1 MRYKTSKSGWNNE
14 TNIPST
20 KIPHSNAYRHDSLSL
35 LFQRRAMRY
44 ERCRMLFGDE
54 GFEKLQKA
62 KILIL
67 GVGGVGSYALDCLYR
82 SGVNDITIL
91 DFDIYD
97 ETNQNRQIG
106 SEAVGMVKVDRLKEL
121 YPSVKTI
128 NQRMDMAWV
137 ETFDF
142 EPYDIIIDAADTT
155 KVKIEVA
162 RKCYKKLIMALG
174 SAKRYDTSKIE
185 VASIWKTHGDAL
197 ARKIRNELKKAK
209 FDRNF
214 TVVFSPE
221 EAKCTEKG
229 SCVAVTGAV
238 GLTVCSEA
246 IKRIIK

>member
-1 MRYKTSKSGWNNE
+1 MR
-14 TNIPST
+14 
-20 KIPHSNAYRHDSLSL
+20 
-35 LFQRRAMRY
+35 F

-54 GFEKLQKA
+54 DFEKIQKS

-67 GVGGVGSYALDCLYR
+67 GIGGVGSYALDCLYR
-82 SGVNDITIL
+82 SGVSDITIL

-106 SEAVGMVKVDRLKEL
+106 SDAVGESKVDTLAKL
-121 YPSVKTI
+121 YPGVKTI
-128 NQRMDMAWV
+128 HQRMDMAWV
-137 ETFDF
+137 AAFDF
-142 EPYDIIIDAADTT
+142 DPYDIVIDAADTT

-174 SAKRYDTSKIE
+174 SAKRYDANKIE

-197 ARKIRNELKKAK
+197 ARKIRNELKKVK

-221 EAKCTEKG
+221 EDKCKEKG

-238 GLTVCSEA
+238 GLTVCSEC
-246 IKRIIK
+246 IKKILN

>member
-1 MRYKTSKSGWNNE
+1 MR
-14 TNIPST
+14 
-20 KIPHSNAYRHDSLSL
+20 
-35 LFQRRAMRY
+35 FQRC
-44 ERCRMLFGDE
+44 EMLFGEED
-54 GFEKLQKA
+54 FARIQA
-62 KILIL
+62 SKILIL

-82 SGVNDITIL
+82 SGVSDITIL
-91 DFDIYD
+91 DFDVYD

-121 YPSVKTI
+121 YPTVKTI
-128 NQRMDMAWV
+128 NHRMDMAWV
-137 ETFDF
+137 AAFDF
-142 EPYDIIIDAADTT
+142 EPYDLVIDAADTT

-162 RKCYKKLIMALG
+162 KKCYSKLIMALG
-174 SAKRYDTSKIE
+174 SAKRFDANKIE

-221 EAKCTEKG
+221 EDKCKEKG

-238 GLTVCSEA
+238 GLTVCSEV
-246 IKRIIK
+246 IKRILKS

>member
-1 MRYKTSKSGWNNE
+1 
-14 TNIPST
+14 
-20 KIPHSNAYRHDSLSL
+20 
-35 LFQRRAMRY
+35 
-44 ERCRMLFGDE
+44 MLFGNE
-54 GFEKLQKA
+54 YFEKLQNA

-82 SGVNDITIL
+82 SGVSDITIL
-91 DFDIYD
+91 DCDVYD

-106 SEAVGMVKVDRLKEL
+106 SDAVGMIKVERLKEL
-121 YPSVKTI
+121 YPEVKTI
-128 NQRMDMAWV
+128 NQRMDIAWV
-137 ETFDF
+137 AAFDF
-142 EPYDIIIDAADTT
+142 EPYDLVIDAADTT

-162 RKCYKKLIMALG
+162 KKCYKKLIMALG
-174 SAKRYDTSKIE
+174 SAKRYDANKIE

-221 EAKCTEKG
+221 EDKCKEKG

-246 IKRIIK
+246 IKKILA

>member
-1 MRYKTSKSGWNNE
+1 MR
-14 TNIPST
+14 
-20 KIPHSNAYRHDSLSL
+20 
-35 LFQRRAMRY
+35 F
-44 ERCRMLFGDE
+44 ERCRILFGEENFDR
-54 GFEKLQKA
+54 LQKA

-82 SGVNDITIL
+82 SGVSDITIL
-91 DFDIYD
+91 DYDRYD

-106 SEAVGMVKVDRLKEL
+106 SEAVGESKIETLARL
-121 YPSVKTI
+121 YPGIQTI
-128 NQRMDMAWV
+128 HQKMDMVWV
-137 ETFDF
+137 EGFDF

-162 RKCYKKLIMALG
+162 KKCYKKLIMSVG
-174 SAKRYDTSKIE
+174 SAKRFETNKIE

-221 EAKCTEKG
+221 EDKCKEKG
-229 SCVAVTGAV
+229 SCVAVTGAF
-238 GLTVCSEA
+238 GLTICSEA
-246 IKRIIK
+246 IKRILK

>member
-1 MRYKTSKSGWNNE
+1 MRFS
-14 TNIPST
+14 
-20 KIPHSNAYRHDSLSL
+20 
-35 LFQRRAMRY
+35 
-44 ERCRMLFGDE
+44 RCRMLFGDE
-54 GFEKLQKA
+54 NFEKLQNT

-82 SGVNDITIL
+82 SGVSDITIL
-91 DFDIYD
+91 DYDTFD

-106 SEAVGMVKVDRLKEL
+106 SEAVGMVKVERLQEL
-121 YPSVKTI
+121 YPEVKTI

-137 ETFDF
+137 AGFDF
-142 EPYDIIIDAADTT
+142 KPYDLIIDAADTT

-162 RKCYKKLIMALG
+162 KKCYKKLIMALG
-174 SAKRYDTSKIE
+174 SAKRYDANKVE

-197 ARKIRNELKKAK
+197 ARKIRNELKRAK

-221 EAKCTEKG
+221 EDKCKEKG

-238 GLTVCSEA
+238 GLTVCSEVV
-246 IKRIIK
+246 KRILKS